1 VGEIL
6 VLAGPPRLGLAELR
20 ERIAAYLKGTRVRR
34 LKGTRV
40 RRAVLFGSFARGDA
54 DFASDVDLL
63 LIQPTSLP
71 FVERGLAH
79 RALFGLGV
87 GLDLLVYTPEEY
99 ERLRDENNPLI
110 ARVEREGVTVYER
123 SDG

>member
-1 VGEIL
+1 MGEIL
-6 VLAGPPRLGLAELR
+6 VLAGPPRLGLGELR
-20 ERIAAYLKGTRVRR
+20 ERIAAYLKGTQ
-34 LKGTRV
+34 V

-99 ERLRDENNPLI
+99 ERLRDESNPLI

-123 SDG
+123 SEG